1 MALLEKIRRLCTA
14 VNPDYRFEF
23 ESENMMNVKADDDR
37 FPVAFFEEYS
47 ESRYTSRYGWRKQ
60 TLVELSLLKLA
71 PMHCNATLREQLREE
86 IESEFIIPLIGRL
99 RTTTDFEEVTQVEAF
114 PIPLAF
120 DANATGIMLRFWV
133 VERVC

>member
-23 ESENMMNVKADDDR
+23 ESENMMNIKADDDR
-37 FPVAFFEEYS
+37 FPVAFFEVYR
-47 ESRYTSRYGWRKQ
+47 ESRYASSYGWRKR

-86 IESEFIIPLIGRL
+86 IEWEFIIPLIGRL
-99 RTTTDFEEVTQVEAF
+99 RTTTDFEEVKEVEAF
-114 PIPLAF
+114 TIPQAF

>member
-1 MALLEKIRRLCTA
+1 MAILDKIRRLCNAT
-14 VNPDYRFEF
+14 NPDYRFEYD
-23 ESENMMNVKADDDR
+23 SEKMMNVKADDAR

-60 TLVELSLLKLA
+60 TLVELSVLKLA
-71 PMHCNATLREQLREE
+71 PMHCDATLREQLREQ
-86 IESEFIIPLIGRL
+86 IEWEFIIPFLERL
-99 RTTTDFEEVTQVEAF
+99 RMSNELEEVTQVDAF
-114 PIPLAF
+114 PIPSAF